1 MHTEGRGLKEV
12 MVEQEAA
19 VLPSHACDDG
29 GGEIQ
34 KDRRGKLEKGRGGNM
49 ESACMQLLRG
59 RTRRIFTELHN
70 L

>member
-12 MVEQEAA
+12 MAKQEAA
-19 VLPSHACDDG
+19 VLPSHACDDV

-34 KDRRGKLEKGRGGNM
+34 KDRRGKREWRGGNT

-59 RTRRIFTELHN
+59 RTRRIFTELHY

>member
-19 VLPSHACDDG
+19 VLPSHVSDDG

-34 KDRRGKLEKGRGGNM
+34 KDRRGKEERRWGQHGGRVH
-49 ESACMQLLRG
+49 AAA
-59 RTRRIFTELHN
+59 
-70 L
+70 